1 MTLIGNRFFLLYINT
16 YIYICVYIERQPVTY
31 LAFEE
36 TRKLHK
42 NYSIFFLHIAVN
54 AAVIL
59 CTSLRDT
66 LGLYTYKTSWLIF
79 KGEVTIPIL
88 EYNTYTFFFF

>member
-1 MTLIGNRFFLLYINT
+1 MYERI
-16 YIYICVYIERQPVTY
+16 YIYIEQSVTY

-42 NYSIFFLHIAVN
+42 NYSIIFLHIAVN

-59 CTSLRDT
+59 CTSLRDAT
-66 LGLYTYKTSWLIF
+66 LTHTKNELVNF
-79 KGEVTIPIL
+79 
-88 EYNTYTFFFF
+88 